1 MNASPLKTLLST
13 PQPIFL
19 KSNMSADIKFF
30 LERFSSSLMNDDSI
44 KANSIEELVED
55 IEKSL
60 KENYQ

>member
-1 MNASPLKTLLST
+1 
-13 PQPIFL
+13 
-19 KSNMSADIKFF
+19 MSADIKFF